1 MLKRSSSSR
10 TLATGRVVELAQVR
24 KKKKL
29 AKRECVSVSLLNYTT
44 TSTTSTL
51 SPSFLLSVRSL

>member
-44 TSTTSTL
+44 STSSTL